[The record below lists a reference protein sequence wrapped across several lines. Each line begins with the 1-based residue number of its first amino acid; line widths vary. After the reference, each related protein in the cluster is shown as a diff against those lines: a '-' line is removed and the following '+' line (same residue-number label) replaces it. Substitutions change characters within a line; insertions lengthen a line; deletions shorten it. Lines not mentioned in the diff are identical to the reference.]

1 MRKNM
6 FLWFIVRILTIF
18 QGYELNICDPVDD
31 RLKFEIIELR
41 CNLDRNDLFTFN
53 SRRPQLKNVQLIA
66 INRLTDH
73 SFVKVE
79 NAGKLQEIRVKSE
92 ECNNIPL

>member
-1 MRKNM
+1 M
-6 FLWFIVRILTIF
+6 FLWFIVSIFTIV
-18 QGYELNICDPVDD
+18 QGYELNIHLCDPVDD

-41 CNLDRNDLFTFN
+41 CNLDRNGLFTVN

-79 NAGKLQEIRVKSE
+79 NAGKLQAIRVKSGQ
-92 ECNNIPL
+92 CNNIPL